1 MTAKTFLQGR
11 PGLGRS
17 GFQVW
22 GRHGWVWEGQG
33 PWHQGGSDGL
43 SASETGS
50 ARKWG
55 PGQPPPHRTPSALV
69 YPHCPLS
76 TRNGVG
82 AVTVVP
88 RSPWPGRLS
97 HGEQG
102 ISFADQQGI
111 KLVKTCLLWARCPQR
126 GPGQRR
132 ALPLQNWR
140 WGFWAILQITL
151 M

>member
-1 MTAKTFLQGR
+1 MPSYVHTA
-11 PGLGRS
+11 
-17 GFQVW
+17 
-22 GRHGWVWEGQG
+22 
-33 PWHQGGSDGL
+33 L
-43 SASETGS
+43 SAQETG
-50 ARKWG
+50 WG
-55 PGQPPPHRTPSALV
+55 P
-69 YPHCPLS
+69 
-76 TRNGVG
+76 
-82 AVTVVP
+82 VTVVP

-111 KLVKTCLLWARCPQR
+111 KLVKTCLPWARCLQR